1 MSSINDSYFC
11 DNSQGIHLLYEDKG
25 IFLYNSFI
33 NNNATSH
40 TF

>member
-1 MSSINDSYFC
+1 MIPILATTPKAYTYYMKIKAF
-11 DNSQGIHLLYEDKG
+11 
-25 IFLYNSFI
+25 FLYNSFI